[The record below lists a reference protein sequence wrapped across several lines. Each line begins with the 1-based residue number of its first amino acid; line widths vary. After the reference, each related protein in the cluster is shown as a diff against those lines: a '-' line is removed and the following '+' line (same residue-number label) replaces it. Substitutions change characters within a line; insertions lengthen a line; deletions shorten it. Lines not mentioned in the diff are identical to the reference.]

1 MSDKHPNEDVP
12 IEVLKSAS
20 GKDYSAA
27 DCGTIRQLVREKLL
41 LTSTKPYHN
50 ARVEVQMARDG
61 SPEVLVVSLLRAC
74 TYTADRVRVKVDSH
88 NAVQSIE
95 R

>member
-41 LTSTKPYHN
+41 LTSTKPYHS
-50 ARVEVQMARDG
+50 ARVEVQPLTRPLPGRATKG
-61 SPEVLVVSLLRAC
+61 IPAHVVSPPPREARCHAAPL
-74 TYTADRVRVKVDSH
+74 
-88 NAVQSIE
+88 
-95 R
+95 